1 MYEKDYLLRIAQNVA
16 RVIAQVIY
24 RRQIQDYQGALSL
37 IDEQFRQSLGMGL
50 GFIHSIPEET
60 LLSLLTSLGSL
71 DTEKCWL
78 AATLLNAEGDIYEAQ
93 GDADEA
99 YYSYLKSLHLFLA
112 VLLEAHHID
121 TFPEVEQLL
130 NKLEAYNLPEQ
141 TNAMV
146 IQYYVKTGR

>member
-1 MYEKDYLLRIAQNVA
+1 MYEKDYLLRIAQSVA

-24 RRQIQDYQGALSL
+24 RKNIQDYQGALSL
-37 IDEQFRQSLGMGL
+37 IDEQFRQTLGMGL

-60 LLSLLTSLGSL
+60 LLSLLTLLGSL

-78 AATLLNAEGDIYEAQ
+78 VATLLKAEGEIYEAQ
-93 GDADEA
+93 GDPDEA

-141 TNAMV
+141 TNAM
-146 IQYYVKTGR
+146 IFQYYEKTGR